1 MRFEEL
7 ELVCQQAARDLV
19 EREGRPLKPAVVLP
33 LPASTK
39 VSTLPEFPDDDPGR
53 FDLLA
58 RFAQEVMRPAN
69 APAWGFVAEAVGEG
83 EAGAVDVAVMVCG
96 ARNHPPRVSAA
107 PLDGGQVGEF
117 SPSEDLDPTAMPF
130 LGPLR
135 HAADAV
141 PGQQGGGPTA
151 N

>member
-7 ELVCQQAARDLV
+7 ELVCQQAVRDLV
-19 EREGRPLKPAVVLP
+19 AREGRPLTPAVVLP
-33 LPASTK
+33 LQQATK
-39 VSTLPEFPDDDPGR
+39 VSSLPDFPDDDPGR

-58 RFAQEVMRPAN
+58 RYAEDVMRPAG
-69 APAWGFVAEAVGEG
+69 APAWGFVAEATSEGEG
-83 EAGAVDVAVMVCG
+83 GPVDVAVMVCG
-96 ARNHPPRVSAA
+96 ARHHPPRVSAA
-107 PLDGGQVGEF
+107 PLEDREVGEF
-117 SPSEDLDPTAMPF
+117 AASEELDPTAMPF

-141 PGQQGGGPTA
+141 PAQQGGDPTA